1 MGLFFVNVDT
11 SVSTGMILFELGLF
25 YLNWDESI

>member
-1 MGLFFVNVDT
+1 MGLFYLNVDA

-25 YLNWDESI
+25 YLNLDDSI